1 MVNHEETGIFN
12 PVVHFSNWIYNY
24 VVEGSGRRVLG
35 LLGNFCPLWLLCFRK
50 TPLLSI

>member
-24 VVEGSGRRVLG
+24 AGKKDVITGG
-35 LLGNFCPLWLLCFRK
+35 LFDFMQCYIKFNFKIQVSKFK
-50 TPLLSI
+50 K